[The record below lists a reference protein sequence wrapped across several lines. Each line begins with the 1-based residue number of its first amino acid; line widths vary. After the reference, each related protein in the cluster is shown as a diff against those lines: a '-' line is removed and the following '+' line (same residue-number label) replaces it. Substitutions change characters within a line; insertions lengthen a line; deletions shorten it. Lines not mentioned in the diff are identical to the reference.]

1 MMRSTA
7 LALALALAVP
17 SVALA
22 QRYDSGWSRIAV
34 TDLEQLDLNGGGIRV
49 NNFLV
54 HPEQRAG
61 RSETKEQALRT
72 YVFTVSTMRQ
82 DNAAR
87 EVFIQLVGV
96 RENGVPTL
104 SVSTRAT
111 FSASGGRQAQQTQS
125 RTPASEAEITET
137 RNYFV
142 RIIVQ

>member
-1 MMRSTA
+1 MMRSTM
-7 LALALALAVP
+7 LALAFAVAMP
-17 SVALA
+17 GMALA
-22 QRYDSGWSRIAV
+22 QRYDSGWSRVAV
-34 TDLEQLDLNGGGIRV
+34 ADLEQLDVDGGGIRV

-61 RSETKEQALRT
+61 RRETPEQALRT
-72 YVFTVSTMRQ
+72 FVFTASTIRQ

-104 SVSTRAT
+104 SVATRTA
-111 FSASGGRQAQQTQS
+111 FGASGGRQARQTQS
-125 RTPASEAEITET
+125 KTPATEAEMAET